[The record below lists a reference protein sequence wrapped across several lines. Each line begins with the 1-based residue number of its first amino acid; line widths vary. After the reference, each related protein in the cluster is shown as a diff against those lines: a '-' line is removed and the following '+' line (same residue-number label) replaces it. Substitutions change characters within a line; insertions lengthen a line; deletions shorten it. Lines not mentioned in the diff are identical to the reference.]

1 VERKGKMAV
10 IGSQW
15 EISLP
20 PELHPFVA
28 LVLDNPQLQQRLTP
42 IAEADAFIAE
52 ALKVATEHGIVLD
65 PAILKTVLRPDPLG
79 IGRFASAPIIGKAW
93 PSNAWLPTRSVPT
106 NGAPAFDWLWF
117 GDRRLSQPFF
127 EDEVRR
133 AAALPFNWLF
143 RIRTSMDTVVAGA
156 GSEPEIPLRGLI
168 FHMSRCG
175 STLLAQMLA
184 AVPGHA
190 VSSEPEPLDGV
201 IQWARLGQVDQETA
215 VTAIRAIVTALG
227 RDRGTGAARH
237 FIKLEAWQ
245 AFSLPLFRAAF
256 PAVNWVHLYR
266 NSVEVMVSTM
276 QQPGVHTAPGMLPEH
291 IVGFP
296 VDGIMSLED
305 FAARVLAGIGEA
317 IIKHQDLG
325 GGMVVAY
332 PDIAKAAT
340 GQIADHLSLSLDI
353 QSVAMMNSAAAQ
365 DSKDPQ
371 QGFSSDVARKHAA
384 ATGPMQSAVARWM
397 QPVEQR
403 LSQLS
408 QTAE

>member
-1 VERKGKMAV
+1 MKLA
-10 IGSQW
+10 GSQW
-15 EISLP
+15 EISCP

-28 LVLDNPQLQQRLTP
+28 LVLDSPQLQKRLAP
-42 IAEADAFIAE
+42 IAEANAFMAE
-52 ALKVATEHGIVLD
+52 ALRVAIDHGIVFDLE
-65 PAILKTVLRPDPLG
+65 ILKAALRPDPLG
-79 IGRFASAPIIGKAW
+79 IGRFAAAPIIGNAW
-93 PSNAWLPTRSVPT
+93 PPNAWLPTRSVPT
-106 NGAPAFDWLWF
+106 SGAPAFDWLWF
-117 GDRRLSQPFF
+117 GNRRLSQPFF

-143 RIRTSMDTVVAGA
+143 RIRTSMDTVVAGI
-156 GSEPEIPLRGLI
+156 GSEPELPLQGLI

-184 AVPGHA
+184 AVPDNA
-190 VSSEPEPLDGV
+190 VSSEPEPIDGV

-215 VTAIRAIVTALG
+215 VTAIRAIIAALG
-227 RDRGTGAARH
+227 RDRGAGAARH

-266 NSVEVMVSTM
+266 DSVEVMVSTM

-296 VDGIMSLED
+296 VDAVMSLED

-317 IIKHQDLG
+317 IIKHQALG

-340 GQIADHLSLSLDI
+340 GTIADHFSLSLDTR
-353 QSVAMMNSAAAQ
+353 SAGMMNSAALR

-384 ATGPMQSAVARWM
+384 ATGAMRSAVARWM

-403 LSQLS
+403 LWRLS